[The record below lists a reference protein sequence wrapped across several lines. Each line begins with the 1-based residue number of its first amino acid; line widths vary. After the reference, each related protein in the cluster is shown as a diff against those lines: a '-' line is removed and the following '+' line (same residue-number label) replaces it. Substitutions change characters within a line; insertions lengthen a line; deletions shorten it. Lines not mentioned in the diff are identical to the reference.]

1 MNGKF
6 QVQRDAC
13 YRKINEK
20 IIAFLS
26 SVVYYS
32 GDLLKSTNMAFAR
45 HKTFISLYFD
55 FFSSSLLILGD
66 FKVTR
71 CVLVDIITSSSVLQ
85 LRLLPTRNSA
95 LSLESKYQQL
105 YQTKNCATIPKI
117 KLKQCCRCHLP
128 PSNIFMQNFYRN
140 GKFHVQRCMQAKN
153 RWENRSVSFCCH
165 LLLLIFAKISKE
177 GFCAEQNI
185 YQSLI

>member
-6 QVQRDAC
+6 HVQRDAC
-13 YRKINEK
+13 CRKINGK

-32 GDLLKSTNMAFAR
+32 GDLLKSANMAFAR

-85 LRLLPTRNSA
+85 LRLLQTRNSA

-117 KLKQCCRCHLP
+117 NLKQCCRCHLP

-140 GKFHVQRCMQAKN
+140 GKFHVQRDACRRKIDGKIVAFLS
-153 RWENRSVSFCCH
+153 SV
-165 LLLLIFAKISKE
+165 
-177 GFCAEQNI
+177 I
-185 YQSLI
+185 YYF